1 MKTLHNKIKITCLAG
16 LSSIFFLSSC
26 NKDLPGFDPIEIP
39 AYNASAGNIAASI
52 AANPNDSLF
61 NRMLIRSGLASTL
74 ADSTKTFTLFA
85 VDNAGMRIFVNQ
97 ASLGAIPIAAP
108 DATHSAFIANSLPA
122 ASAAGIIQYN
132 TIGQKYLWSAIP
144 AISPNYPLPSLIQL
158 DPVNSPFVRMTINPA
173 KTAGGASFVNTI
185 PVTTTDQIASNGV
198 IHRTFTVVAPPTR
211 VLRDLIAAEPTLSYF
226 RAAVLRADSAA
237 DVITP
242 TKPTIDST
250 KFINYL
256 LGYGV
261 LNMTVLPPND
271 AAFQTLIFGL
281 VYSQTLAATGSIPI
295 ATANAN
301 GAVAAGPAFLFTNNV
316 STALI
321 KGIVAYHILA
331 TNSTGSFAPNIRVF
345 NANVPTTST
354 FFRTLVNGS
363 FATHPGVRATST
375 FSGPFAASLVFSGAG
390 TFPPGGTAFSQP
402 ANAIKRDQ
410 NGVNGVYHIIDAVM
424 LPQ

>member
-1 MKTLHNKIKITCLAG
+1 MKTIHNKIKIACLAA

-26 NKDLPGFDPIEIP
+26 NKDLPGFDPIAIP

-85 VDNAGMRIFVNQ
+85 VDNAGMRLFVNQ
-97 ASLGAIPIAAP
+97 ASGGAVPPGAP
-108 DATHSAFIANSLPA
+108 DAIYSSFIANSLPA

-132 TIGQKYLWSAIP
+132 TIGQRYLWSAIP
-144 AISPNYPLPSLIQL
+144 TILPNYPLPSLIQL

-173 KTAGGASFVNTI
+173 RTAGGASFVNTM

-198 IHRTFTVVAPPTR
+198 IHRTFSVVAPPTA
-211 VLRDLIAAEPTLSYF
+211 LLKSLIASEPTLSYF
-226 RAAVLRADSAA
+226 RAAVTRADSGSVGTARF
-237 DVITP
+237 
-242 TKPTIDST
+242 DSLMN
-250 KFINYL
+250 F
-256 LGYGV
+256 GV
-261 LNMTVLPPND
+261 LNMTVLAPND
-271 AAFQTLIFGL
+271 AAFQTLVFGL
-281 VYSQTLAATGSIPI
+281 VYGQTLAATGSIPI
-295 ATANAN
+295 ATATAN
-301 GAVAAGPAFLFTNNV
+301 GAVAAGPAFLGTNNV

-321 KGIVAYHILA
+321 RGIIAYHILA

-345 NANVPTTST
+345 NANVPSTST

-390 TFPPGGTAFSQP
+390 TFPPGGTAFSQS

>member
-1 MKTLHNKIKITCLAG
+1 MKTIHNKIKIACLAG
-16 LSSIFFLSSC
+16 FSGIFFLSSC
-26 NKDLPGFDPIEIP
+26 NKELATFDPIAIP

-158 DPVNSPFVRMTINPA
+158 DPSSPFVRMTINPA

-185 PVTTTDQIASNGV
+185 PVTTTDQLASNGV
-198 IHRTFTVVAPPTR
+198 IHRTLTVVTPPSR

-237 DVITP
+237 DEITP

-295 ATANAN
+295 ATATAN
-301 GAVAAGPAFLFTNNV
+301 GAVAAGPAFLNTNNV

-331 TNSTGSFAPNIRVF
+331 SNSTGSFAPNIRVF
-345 NANVPTTST
+345 NANVPTTT
-354 FFRTLVNGS
+354 AFFRTLVNGS
-363 FATHPGVRATST
+363 FATHPGVSAIATFSPPFASGLT
-375 FSGPFAASLVFSGAG
+375 FSGAA
-390 TFPPGGTAFSQP
+390 TFPPGGPAFSQP
-402 ANAIKRDQ
+402 AVAIKRDQ
-410 NGVNGVYHIIDAVM
+410 NGVNGVYHIIDRVM